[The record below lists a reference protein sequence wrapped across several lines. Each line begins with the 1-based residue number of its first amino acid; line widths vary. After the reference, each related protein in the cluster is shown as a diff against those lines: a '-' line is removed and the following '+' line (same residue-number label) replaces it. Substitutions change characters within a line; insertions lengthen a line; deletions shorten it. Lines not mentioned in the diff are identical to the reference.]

1 MGKKKPNE
9 SIPLSVL
16 RKSRNMS
23 QEDLA
28 RDLKVSRSLIGL
40 YEVGKRTP
48 SLNMA
53 KRVAKYF
60 NMPVESIRFSNKA

>member
-9 SIPLSVL
+9 SISLSVL

-28 RDLKVSRSLIGL
+28 RDLNVSRSLIGL
-40 YEVGKRTP
+40 YEVGKRNP
-48 SLNMA
+48 SLKMA
-53 KRVAKYF
+53 KRVAEYF
-60 NMPVESIRFSNKA
+60 NMPVESIRFSNKP